1 MAKMTVTVDGAGVF
15 VRGLTPID
23 VDKIRAE
30 GRCAEVLRAIVHDA
44 RQLCYKA
51 DMQQGHTSWGCHN
64 CLHGDKGGWR
74 ENNAWPCNVCRVGP
88 DLCCGEDNWKP
99 NAQISG
105 GNPSAESDCPAG
117 GDA

>member
-15 VRGLTPID
+15 VRGLTPIE

-51 DMQQGHTSWGCHN
+51 DMQEGRTSWECRDCRIPQNISLYGIS
-64 CLHGDKGGWR
+64 CLACGG
-74 ENNAWPCNVCRVGP
+74 PCVPVH
-88 DLCCGEDNWKP
+88 
-99 NAQISG
+99 NAQ
-105 GNPSAESDCPAG
+105 ADR
-117 GDA
+117 